1 MSRLE
6 VVMPFPGTGDAPPWY
21 TLRLY
26 VTGNTPRSLRA
37 VANTRE
43 FCEDNLRGRYALE
56 VIDIYQEP
64 ARARDAQVVAAPTL
78 VRESPLPLRRMVG
91 DMAERERLRAALGLQ
106 APGAG
111 PALQ

>member
-1 MSRLE
+1 M
-6 VVMPFPGTGDAPPWY
+6 MAFPGASGAPPWY

-37 VANTRE
+37 VANTRG
-43 FCEDNLRGRYALE
+43 FCEDNLHGRYALE

-64 ARARDAQVVAAPTL
+64 ERARDAQVVAAPTL

-91 DMAERERLRAALGLQ
+91 DMSERERLRSALGLQ

-111 PALQ
+111 PAIH